1 MCLALARSK
10 VAIRALVV
18 TPFSHVRRRWSS
30 PPAAKQARGRPADM
44 SEKPT
49 TFLPLLSLT
58 AEYLSGCTLVA
69 GDIATSQPP
78 AKKERKPQHDFQPD
92 GEGFHC
98 GVMLQGVRYRG
109 GLLDMGT

>member
-1 MCLALARSK
+1 
-10 VAIRALVV
+10 
-18 TPFSHVRRRWSS
+18 
-30 PPAAKQARGRPADM
+30 M